1 MVSRNI
7 PFKFPVSVLIGSKPS
22 NILQVIK
29 GYKIDLQYY
38 PKFILSFIVSG
49 IFRLMNLWERLI
61 YRKEFKKIGSEEPP
75 VLIIGFWRSGTT
87 LLHSLMCQDPCAGY
101 VTTFQAV
108 FPNLVLTRYKWM
120 KRIANWALP
129 KKRPF
134 DSYPMDMDFPQE
146 EEFGLMSLQP
156 KSIYKIFYFP
166 KDYNDIYKTDLYFER
181 LSDASRKCWEKE
193 YLNLIDRA
201 MINTGGERYISKNPC
216 NIFRIKTLIGLFPDA
231 RFIFIYR
238 NPYTVVES
246 VYRFVNAI
254 LPGSELQH
262 LEGGIPREYFARLY
276 KDSINEYM
284 DAKEIIRPD
293 NLMEIRYEEFKE
305 RPVEFLCDI
314 YSRFNIPGIEQVL
327 PRMESYLAN
336 NNPDTRAAYQIAQET
351 YQLVNEYSSD
361 IVRKLGYPIVESP
374 DEYITKNS
382 IIKSKS
388 LPE

>member
-1 MVSRNI
+1 M
-7 PFKFPVSVLIGSKPS
+7 
-22 NILQVIK
+22 
-29 GYKIDLQYY
+29 
-38 PKFILSFIVSG
+38 
-49 IFRLMNLWERLI
+49 
-61 YRKEFKKIGSEEPP
+61 SEEPP
-75 VLIIGFWRSGTT
+75 VFIIGFWRSGTT
-87 LLHSLMCQDPCAGY
+87 LLHSLMCQDPHAGY

-166 KDYNDIYKTDLYFER
+166 KDYNDIYETDLYFER
-181 LSDASRKCWEKE
+181 LSDESRKCWEKE

-201 MINTGGERYISKNPC
+201 MINTGGERYLSKNPC
-216 NIFRIKTLIGLFPDA
+216 NIFRIRTLISLFPDA

-262 LEGGIPREYFARLY
+262 LEGGFPG
-276 KDSINEYM
+276 SI
-284 DAKEIIRPD
+284 
-293 NLMEIRYEEFKE
+293 LQG
-305 RPVEFLCDI
+305 C
-314 YSRFNIPGIEQVL
+314 
-327 PRMESYLAN
+327 
-336 NNPDTRAAYQIAQET
+336 
-351 YQLVNEYSSD
+351 
-361 IVRKLGYPIVESP
+361 
-374 DEYITKNS
+374 TK
-382 IIKSKS
+382 IH
-388 LPE
+388 